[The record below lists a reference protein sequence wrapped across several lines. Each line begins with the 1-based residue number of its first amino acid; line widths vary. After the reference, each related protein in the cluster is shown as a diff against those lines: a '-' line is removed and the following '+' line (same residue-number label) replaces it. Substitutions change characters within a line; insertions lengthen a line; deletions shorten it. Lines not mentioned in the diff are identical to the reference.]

1 MTQLFMTHPGPLESP
16 VPDLPAG
23 FELRPATVDDAAALN
38 VVLEEA
44 FEEPWGI
51 DRTLSVLLAAPDVV
65 RTWVITT
72 SDGRLVAT
80 ASERLLPEEY
90 PGAGYVHYVGALAS
104 VSGKRFGQIV
114 TQRCLR
120 GFVERGL
127 EQAVLKTDDFRLPAV
142 RTYLRIGFVPEYR
155 SDEERSAWSRVFQTI
170 EASPRR

>member
-1 MTQLFMTHPGPLESP
+1 MTQLFMTHPGPLVSP
-16 VPDLPAG
+16 VPDLAPG
-23 FELRPATVDDAAALN
+23 LELRAATVDDAAALN

-44 FEEPWGI
+44 FAEPWGI

-65 RTWVITT
+65 RTWLITR
-72 SDGRLVAT
+72 SDGQLVAT

-104 VSGKRFGQIV
+104 VSGNRLGQIV
-114 TQRCLR
+114 TQRCLA

-127 EQAVLKTDDFRLPAV
+127 EKAVLKTDDFRLPAV

-155 SDEERSAWSRVFQTI
+155 SDEERSAWSGVFKTI
-170 EASPRR
+170 EARSS